1 MNRDFVLN
9 ILFLLTVNLLIKP
22 FFIFG
27 IDRNVQNAVGL
38 ADYGAYFTLFNFTYL
53 FQIIVDFGIQNFNNR
68 NIAQHSQLLTKYFN
82 HLALLKIMLS
92 LLYAAVVLGT
102 GVLLGYSWSYLSI
115 LCFLVLNQIFIS
127 FTFYFRSNISGLQ
140 EYFTDSVIS
149 VLDRVLLIIVCSI
162 LLWASPLQQRFQIQW
177 FVYAQTFAYGTTCLI
192 AFSQVYKHLKTI
204 DLRFSKAFQWWIL
217 RESAPYALTIFL
229 MSVYTRIDSVMIERM
244 VGVDETGLYASAYRL
259 LDAANM
265 LGVLFAGLL
274 LPMYARQIKE
284 KTPVLALAT
293 FSFKAIWACSA
304 AVAAGCFVFRTE
316 IMAMLYTGATVYS
329 GDLLAWLMLSF
340 PAVCTMYI
348 FGALLT
354 ANGSMRQMNWLF
366 AFSVVFNIVCNW
378 LLIPHFKALGSA
390 YATLLTQAIVA
401 ITQIFIAKQLFSWK
415 IDYFQIFNTI
425 LFAILSFFI
434 FFEIKNHIF
443 ILENTSNWLFQFC
456 LGAFSCI
463 LLSFLLKLIDIKKT
477 LAVFKK

>member
-27 IDRNVQNAVGL
+27 IDRSVQNEVGF
-38 ADYGAYFTLFNFTYL
+38 ADYGTYFTLFNFTYL

-68 NIAQHSQLLTKYFN
+68 NIAQQPQLLNKYFN

-92 LLYAAVVLGT
+92 LLYAIVVLSA
-102 GVLLGYSWSYLSI
+102 GVLMNYSWFYLFI

-127 FTFYFRSNISGLQ
+127 LTFYFRSNISGLQ
-140 EYFTDSVIS
+140 QYFTDSLIS
-149 VLDRVLLIIVCSI
+149 VLDRVLLIIICSI
-162 LLWASPLQQRFQIQW
+162 LLWLNPFHQHFRIQW
-177 FVYAQTFAYGTTCLI
+177 FIYAQTFAYGTTCLI
-192 AFSQVYKHLKTI
+192 AFLQVYKHLKTI
-204 DLRFSKAFQWWIL
+204 DLRFNKAFQWWIL
-217 RESAPYALTIFL
+217 RESFPYALTVFL
-229 MSVYTRIDSVMIERM
+229 MSVYTRIDSVMIEKM

-265 LGVLFAGLL
+265 VGALFAGLL

-284 KTPVLALAT
+284 KIAVLDLAT

-304 AVAAGCFVFRTE
+304 AVAAGCFLFRND
-316 IMAMLYTGATVYS
+316 IMNTLYTGANTYS

-366 AFSVVFNIVCNW
+366 AFSVIFNIICNW

-390 YATLLTQAIVA
+390 YATLLTQSIVA
-401 ITQIFIAKQLFSWK
+401 IVQIFIAKQIFSWEINYK
-415 IDYFQIFNTI
+415 PIFTAI

-434 FFEIKNHIF
+434 FFEIKAHVF
-443 ILENTSNWLFQFC
+443 LLENQFNWLFQFG
-456 LGAFSCI
+456 LGAFCCI

-477 LAVFKK
+477 LAVFKR